1 MKKIL
6 AFGSVFLFILCSF
19 VLTLSCSKDQDEV
32 RNGIDLNFRLL
43 NANGEEQTTFKSG
56 DNIYFDLTIVNNCD
70 TKIVYT
76 FEEWNDRVIK
86 SGICENGADMFLPSA
101 DELFCVYDE
110 TGKEVGVPYDGMF
123 CQFSEQTWMTIE
135 PHSTFHLRCTWK
147 ETGRNED
154 ITYPICGCA
163 NMPDLSIGK
172 YQVSFRIKY
181 RNKANNHESDF
192 ITIAFNYNF
201 SVE

>member
-1 MKKIL
+1 MEPKRIL
-6 AFGSVFLFILCSF
+6 FSLIAI
-19 VLTLSCSKDQDEV
+19 TLLATSMTSCNKDDEEI
-32 RNGIDLNFRLL
+32 RNGIDLNFCLL

-70 TKIVYT
+70 TKMVYT
-76 FEEWNDRVIK
+76 FEEWNDRVVK
-86 SGICENGADMFLPSA
+86 SGICKNGADMFLPSA
-101 DELFCVYDE
+101 EELFCVYDE
-110 TGKEVGVPYDGMF
+110 AGKEVGVPYDGMF
-123 CQFSEQTWMTIE
+123 CQFTAQTWMTIE
-135 PHSTFHLRCTWK
+135 PHSTSHLRCTWK

-172 YQVSFRIKY
+172 YQVSFRVKY
-181 RNKANNHESDF
+181 RNKANHPESDF
-192 ITIAFNYNF
+192 KTIAFNYNF

>member
-1 MKKIL
+1 MEPKRIL
-6 AFGSVFLFILCSF
+6 FSLIAI
-19 VLTLSCSKDQDEV
+19 TLLATSMTSCNKDDEEI
-32 RNGIDLNFRLL
+32 RNGIDLNFCLL

-70 TKIVYT
+70 TKMVYT
-76 FEEWNDRVIK
+76 FEEWNDRVVK
-86 SGICENGADMFLPSA
+86 SGICKNGADMFLPSA
-101 DELFCVYDE
+101 EELFCVYDE
-110 TGKEVGVPYDGMF
+110 AGKEVGVPYDGMF
-123 CQFSEQTWMTIE
+123 CQFTAQTWMTIE
-135 PHSTFHLRCTWK
+135 PHSTSHLRCTWK

-181 RNKANNHESDF
+181 RNKANNPESDF
-192 ITIAFNYNF
+192 KTIAFNYNF

>member
-1 MKKIL
+1 MELKRLLFSLIAITLL
-6 AFGSVFLFILCSF
+6 ATSM
-19 VLTLSCSKDQDEV
+19 TSCNKDDEEI
-32 RNGIDLNFRLL
+32 RNGIDLNFCLL

-70 TKIVYT
+70 TKMVYT
-76 FEEWNDRVIK
+76 FEEWNDRVVK
-86 SGICENGADMFLPSA
+86 SGICKNGADMFLPSA
-101 DELFCVYDE
+101 EELFCVYYE
-110 TGKEVGVPYDGMF
+110 SGKEVGVPYDGMF
-123 CQFSEQTWMTIE
+123 CQFTAQTWMTIE
-135 PHSTFHLRCTWK
+135 PHSTSHLRCTWK

-181 RNKANNHESDF
+181 RNKANNPESDF
-192 ITIAFNYNF
+192 KTIAFNYNF